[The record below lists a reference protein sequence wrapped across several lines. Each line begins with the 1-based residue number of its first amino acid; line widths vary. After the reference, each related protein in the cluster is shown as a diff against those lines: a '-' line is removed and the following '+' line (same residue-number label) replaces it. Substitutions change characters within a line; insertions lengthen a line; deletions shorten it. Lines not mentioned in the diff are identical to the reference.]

1 MRRALLVCFLLIGAA
16 CERDS
21 AAEARML
28 LDRVQSIDLDS
39 SVAERTRLV
48 DSLATVRLTDPE
60 LVGTRDVC
68 VDAHRA
74 ILEAE
79 GLQAQAAERL
89 EGYASEEVPSAGDQL
104 QIRRDI
110 ETADREIQRSRE
122 LFTRC
127 HEETRALDV
136 RYRRR

>member
-1 MRRALLVCFLLIGAA
+1 
-16 CERDS
+16 
-21 AAEARML
+21 ML
-28 LDRVQSIDLDS
+28 LDRVQGIDLDS
-39 SVAERTRLV
+39 SVEERTRLV
-48 DSLATVRLTDPE
+48 DSLASVRLTDPD
-60 LVGTRDVC
+60 LLATRDTC

-79 GLQAQAAERL
+79 GLQVRAAERL
-89 EGYASEEVPSAGDQL
+89 AGYASDDVPSAGDQL

-127 HEETRALDV
+127 HEETRALDT